1 MYPLAIVADTPD
13 SAELIRGPIAKIF
26 APTMYV
32 GRAVPSSLPPK
43 FVLVDINLKDNTSFA
58 ILRDWLNRRPDD
70 GVVVFAI
77 DAAQHRQSVQ
87 AHALGATAS
96 LRRPIVQSQLLK
108 ILLGDLSSVATPAPE
123 EPGLAQEGVSAGID
137 ALRNI
142 FAAAALQCQLDPT
155 MVDEAGDKIV
165 GSLHT
170 AGLVEWVD
178 TVRRYHSQTY
188 QHCLLVT
195 GVAVAYGQ
203 HLGFAWRDRRKLAFS
218 GLLHDIGKA
227 QIPLAILEKPGP
239 LEGDEITTMRQ
250 HPVFGYETVKA
261 MPGFA
266 PDMHSIVRHHHE
278 YLDGSGYPDRLKGA
292 QISDLVRIMT
302 IADIYGAL
310 IERRS
315 YKEPMTGAAAFR
327 ILRDMGPKLD
337 PDLVREF
344 EPVTRMQLQPV
355 LTSLAS

>member
-13 SAELIRGPIAKIF
+13 SADLIRGPIAKIF
-26 APTMYV
+26 APTMHV
-32 GRAVPSSLPPK
+32 GRAVPSVPPPK
-43 FVLVDINLKDNTSFA
+43 FVLVDINLKDNTAFA
-58 ILRDWLNRRPDD
+58 TLRDWLKRRPDD
-70 GVVVFAI
+70 AVVVFAI
-77 DAAQHRQSVQ
+77 DSGQHRQSVQ

-108 ILLGDLSSVATPAPE
+108 ILLGDLSSVATPPPE
-123 EPGLAQEGVSAGID
+123 EPSLAQEGVTAGLD

-142 FAAAALQCQLDPT
+142 FAAAALQSQLDPA

-165 GSLHT
+165 GSLHS

-195 GVAVAYGQ
+195 GVAVAFGQ
-203 HLGFAWRDRRKLAFS
+203 HLGFSWRDRRKLAFS

-250 HPVFGYETVKA
+250 HPVLGYETVKA

-266 PDMHSIVRHHHE
+266 PDMQAMVRHHHE
-278 YLDGSGYPDRLKGA
+278 YLDGSGYPDGLKGA
-292 QISDLVRIMT
+292 QITDLVRIMT

-315 YKEPMTGAAAFR
+315 YKAPMSPSAAYR
-327 ILRDMGPKLD
+327 VLCDMGSKLD
-337 PDLVREF
+337 PDLVRVF
-344 EPVTRMQLQPV
+344 DPVTKLQLQPA
-355 LTSLAS
+355 LAC